1 MTSTASS
8 PSLVTPS
15 CRSPAA
21 DLQQAKAGG
30 FLRPRHNSQLLMT
43 PPLRGSMAFTAP
55 TRAGSACLGCPSGQS
70 VSDTVRVTVTQ
81 PIRVVRVAVPVS
93 RKRRRWALRLVVGLF
108 ALGLLVPLGAAAFIA
123 TAARSDDR
131 TPTDVIVVLG
141 AAQFNGTPSPV
152 LATRLEQAR
161 LLYTADVA
169 TRIITVG
176 GKQPGDRTTEAQAG
190 KAWLHDQGIQRSQ
203 VIALPEGNDTWQSME
218 AVAALMK
225 SKGWTSATIVT
236 DPVHETR
243 TLAMARAL
251 GIDAHPSPTT
261 NGPGSAITSDYV
273 ARETAGLL
281 MFWLWQRWTH

>member
-1 MTSTASS
+1 M
-8 PSLVTPS
+8 
-15 CRSPAA
+15 
-21 DLQQAKAGG
+21 
-30 FLRPRHNSQLLMT
+30 
-43 PPLRGSMAFTAP
+43 
-55 TRAGSACLGCPSGQS
+55 
-70 VSDTVRVTVTQ
+70 TVTQ
-81 PIRVVRVAVPVS
+81 PIRAVRASVPVAG
-93 RKRRRWALRLVVGLF
+93 KRRRWGLRVVVALLALV
-108 ALGLLVPLGAAAFIA
+108 LLVPLGAATLVAA
-123 TAARSDDR
+123 AARSDDR
-131 TPTDVIVVLG
+131 TPTDAIVVLG

-161 LLYTADVA
+161 LLYAAGVA
-169 TRIITVG
+169 THIITVG

-203 VIALPEGNDTWQSME
+203 VIALPEGSDTWQSIE

-261 NGPGSAITSDYV
+261 NGPGSTVTSDYV

-281 MFWLWQRWTH
+281 MFWLWQRWTR

>member
-1 MTSTASS
+1 M
-8 PSLVTPS
+8 
-15 CRSPAA
+15 
-21 DLQQAKAGG
+21 
-30 FLRPRHNSQLLMT
+30 
-43 PPLRGSMAFTAP
+43 
-55 TRAGSACLGCPSGQS
+55 
-70 VSDTVRVTVTQ
+70 TVTQ
-81 PIRVVRVAVPVS
+81 PIRAVRASVPVAG
-93 RKRRRWALRLVVGLF
+93 KRRRWGLRVVVALLALV
-108 ALGLLVPLGAAAFIA
+108 LLVPLGAATLVAA
-123 TAARSDDR
+123 AARSDDR
-131 TPTDVIVVLG
+131 TPTDAIVVLG

-161 LLYTADVA
+161 LLYAAGVA
-169 TRIITVG
+169 THIITVG

-203 VIALPEGNDTWQSME
+203 VIALPEGSDTWQSIE

-261 NGPGSAITSDYV
+261 NGPGSTITSDYV

-281 MFWLWQRWTH
+281 MFWLWQRWTR